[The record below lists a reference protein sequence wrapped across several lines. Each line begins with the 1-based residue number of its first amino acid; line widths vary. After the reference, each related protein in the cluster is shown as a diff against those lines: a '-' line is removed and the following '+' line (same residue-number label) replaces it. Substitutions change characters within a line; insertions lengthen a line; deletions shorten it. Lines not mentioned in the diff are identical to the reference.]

1 VNELS
6 SRLLRIIEISLLR
19 ELAAIS
25 RSSARKMDLTET
37 ESFCSS
43 NSSDIL
49 PKDYSLS
56 SSTIRESEEKEI
68 KRTTSKS
75 MELNFGVDRL
85 LAKCDK
91 MIERTMF
98 DENLLR
104 TRLSESEVNDQSS
117 LENDTNFLHHHLTNT
132 KNFLPPSFVLKP
144 FPLRFGRNENGES
157 ITDKS
162 NNDCKI
168 KFMADRKRK

>member
-1 VNELS
+1 
-6 SRLLRIIEISLLR
+6 
-19 ELAAIS
+19 
-25 RSSARKMDLTET
+25 
-37 ESFCSS
+37 
-43 NSSDIL
+43 L

-56 SSTIRESEEKEI
+56 SSTIRDSEEKEI

-104 TRLSESEVNDQSS
+104 TRLSENGNFHVKTEDENGLRDSS
-117 LENDTNFLHHHLTNT
+117 VHQGNFNS
-132 KNFLPPSFVLKP
+132 PSDYFDHSMILKP

-157 ITDKS
+157 ITERS
-162 NNDCKI
+162 NNDCKM

>member
-1 VNELS
+1 
-6 SRLLRIIEISLLR
+6 
-19 ELAAIS
+19 
-25 RSSARKMDLTET
+25 MDLTET

-56 SSTIRESEEKEI
+56 SSTIKGSEEKEI

-104 TRLSESEVNDQSS
+104 TRLSENGNFHVKTENENGSLHQRNFDSPSEYFDHSMI
-117 LENDTNFLHHHLTNT
+117 
-132 KNFLPPSFVLKP
+132 LKP